1 MTKQALLRNKKMM
14 DLYAKT
20 AQKSDPKFAKRYPS
34 EDKWKLLAQYEGIL
48 TNIKRVSMQL
58 QTDDPGSNS
67 ASLLEIYTAFYHAQR
82 MRMEG
87 EECGVGRLRTDTED
101 FWDASLTMD
110 DLDGK
115 RDLIA
120 YKDLEPG
127 ARLLVRRII
136 QEYRHYLFNRDPDA
150 LKAVCANPLLAN
162 VYADMF
168 VNFGVYDQDSVKEGR
183 QIFVQDMVDLH
194 SNRSVSPIGA
204 SLANQGAK
212 GSKPNKRT
220 GTGQPK
226 DNNDFVDTES
236 NNATLKY
243 KAIDVFERMRRSSDL
258 KNQAMLH
265 LTGKA
270 SNAAEE
276 KEVLQALKKAC
287 NDSYDDFIRHWKY
300 QIDNHWEEVIKA
312 YPSKKFSDEYDDWSD
327 VAKRAFS
334 RHCHNRNYLQ
344 VGQYFDLMGWW
355 RVHSSNW
362 QYVFPSA
369 VIWLAKPATNAFQE
383 RIFSM
388 GSWMLQNKLMGS
400 MSKKTSEMR
409 TMEYINRQVLRTIE
423 ENEEEIA
430 KGNGTSKTYDK
441 RIIRKDDT
449 AITAAIRLSLS
460 EQRKKFQKSA
470 VLDAANGFQQYKLSW
485 KVDTSV
491 LDDPDIGSTF
501 FPVQSAKVTK
511 KPTALNDNDD
521 DNSPSGNDIP
531 VPPPEEVPKVA
542 GVMPPI
548 PDDQAEIGQDKTGQD
563 KTGKRYGWPT
573 YGEKTSP
580 LKYNRFVFTN
590 IKDDYEDSSDD
601 DSIPPPPK
609 EPDEESDAVIDHV
622 LDSELWDEAV
632 PDDELCFEKIV
643 CIPDDDPINKAPKG
657 TVNDDDE
664 VKVVKVVPAGENSKS
679 KGTPSPKASISSKK
693 AVAHRVVKY
702 SH

>member
-1 MTKQALLRNKKMM
+1 
-14 DLYAKT
+14 
-20 AQKSDPKFAKRYPS
+20 
-34 EDKWKLLAQYEGIL
+34 
-48 TNIKRVSMQL
+48 
-58 QTDDPGSNS
+58 
-67 ASLLEIYTAFYHAQR
+67 
-82 MRMEG
+82 
-87 EECGVGRLRTDTED
+87 
-101 FWDASLTMD
+101 
-110 DLDGK
+110 
-115 RDLIA
+115 
-120 YKDLEPG
+120 
-127 ARLLVRRII
+127 
-136 QEYRHYLFNRDPDA
+136 
-150 LKAVCANPLLAN
+150 
-162 VYADMF
+162 MF

-183 QIFVQDMVDLH
+183 RIFVQDMVDLH

-449 AITAAIRLSLS
+449 AITAAVRLSLS

-542 GVMPPI
+542 GVVPPI

-693 AVAHRVVKY
+693 AVAHAPDTGSKKGKGIPITIHLHRPERRQKNYHKQLYLESGSRRRFLRKRRNAKKTSIKAKNRNNQWNVMRTTRPSRMKSSIATKWMPTMTTNKTRWRKMHRRTPMKRRNMTMMRRKTTVSREWTRQPMTNWKAVRILTVY
-702 SH
+702 GG